1 MPNVDARAILDAL
14 APAPKALQD
23 AYDAACAVLDD
34 AAVAYQ
40 ARLVAGFI
48 DEDFVDEGLVVLDAV
63 SAAYWAA
70 KAAVEDARAAVED
83 ARGR

>member
-1 MPNVDARAILDAL
+1 MPNVNARAILDAL

-23 AYDAACAVLDD
+23 AYDAACAAYD
-34 AAVAYQ
+34 AAGAAFH
-40 ARLVAGFI
+40 ARLVAGF
-48 DEDFVDEGLVVLDAV
+48 DEDYVDEGLVVLDAV

-70 KAAVEDARAAVED
+70 KAAVEDARAAIED